1 MLLSLTIEAA
11 PPRLPELRVE
21 GKHMVDPQGRR
32 VELRGVNLGNWLM
45 LEMWMLGI
53 AGREGAPSD
62 QFDLEKTLAERFGE
76 KEAEALM
83 EVYRENWIRE
93 RDFQAI
99 QSFRFNLLRLPLN
112 YRMFEADAKPY
123 TLRPNAWKWVDRAV
137 SWAEKH
143 GMYVILDMHGVQG
156 GQSPYDHTGRA
167 NQNRLWTS
175 EDNKNRLAWLWTQV
189 ASRYRANPAVV
200 AYDVKNEPYGGS
212 KPQQVEVFK
221 RVYDAI
227 RKVDKDTLIFAHG
240 NWDTFTHYG
249 SPAAN
254 GWKNVGYQMHYYP
267 GLFGFGNP
275 SLRTHAVHLRN
286 LREVAKEVDE
296 FNAPFLIGEMN
307 VVFGRAGGAEM
318 MRRYYDYHASQ
329 GWWTTM
335 WSYKVLTAEGGMGE
349 DHWGMVTNADR
360 QQMPNF
366 KTSSKEDIAAW
377 FRSFGTMK
385 LAVNEPLRKM
395 LAPAKVEIS
404 EMPPLPPPR
413 TTAPQEEQAGFS
425 STDLGASLKGGLR
438 NLGDGGFELY
448 GAGEDIW
455 GTRDEGRF
463 LYQEAAGD
471 FDVTVTL
478 ESMEDLEQYSK
489 AGLMIRGSLDVDA
502 PAALITLFASG
513 EAQSP
518 ARGVKGTAMAAPDT
532 QSPGFPVDLKL
543 ERRGEKVTA
552 FFRKEAQSWVKL
564 AEHPLPGLGAKVLA
578 GAVALSHDPQAL
590 IRITYR
596 NLKVTGTR

>member
-1 MLLSLTIEAA
+1 MLLSLSIEAA

-32 VELRGVNLGNWLM
+32 VELRGVNLGNWLL

-76 KEAEALM
+76 KDAEALM
-83 EVYRENWIRE
+83 DIYRENWMKE
-93 RDFQAI
+93 RDFKTI
-99 QSFRFNLLRLPLN
+99 QSFRFNLIRLPLN
-112 YRMFEADAKPY
+112 YRMFESDAKPFN
-123 TLRPNAWKWVDRAV
+123 LRPDAWKWVDRAV
-137 SWAEKH
+137 SWAEAH

-156 GQSPYDHTGRA
+156 GQSVYDHTGRA
-167 NQNRLWTS
+167 NQNLLWNS
-175 EDNKNRLAWLWTQV
+175 EDNKRRLAWLWTQV
-189 ASRYRANPAVV
+189 AARYKSNPAVV

-249 SPAAN
+249 SPKAN
-254 GWKNVGYQMHYYP
+254 GWRNVGYQMHYYP

-275 SLRTHAVHLRN
+275 TPRTHAVHLRS
-286 LREVAKEVDE
+286 LREVAKEVDN

-318 MRRYYDYHASQ
+318 MRRYYNYHASQ

-335 WSYKVLTAEGGMGE
+335 WSYKVLTPEGGMGD
-349 DHWGMVTNADR
+349 DHWGMVTNA
-360 QQMPNF
+360 QPQNLPNF
-366 KTSSKEDIAAW
+366 RTSGREEIAAW
-377 FRSFGTMK
+377 FRSFGSMNYV
-385 LAVNEPLRKM
+385 VNEPLRRM
-395 LAPAKVEIS
+395 LAPAKVELS
-404 EMPPLPPPR
+404 EMPAFPEPR
-413 TTAPQEEQAGFS
+413 TSAPQEELPGFM
-425 STDLGASLKGGLR
+425 TADLGGAMKGGLKI
-438 NLGDGGFELY
+438 LGDGRFELY

-455 GTRDEGRF
+455 GARDEGRF
-463 LYQEAAGD
+463 LYSEVEGD
-471 FDVTVTL
+471 FDVTATV

-502 PAALITLFASG
+502 PAALITLFGSG

-518 ARGVKGTAMAAPDT
+518 SRASKGGSMTAPET
-532 QSPGFPVDLKL
+532 KTPGFPVDLKL
-543 ERRGEKVTA
+543 ERRGERVTA
-552 FFRKEAQSWVKL
+552 WFRKPGQDWEKL
-564 AEHPLPGLGAKVLA
+564 AVHSVPGLGSKTLA
-578 GAVALSHDPQAL
+578 GVVSLSHDPKAL
-590 IRITYR
+590 IRVTYQ
-596 NLKVTGTR
+596 NLKVTRTQ